1 MKTLA
6 DRQSKQDPR
15 KGRDMRPEYN
25 FRELHESE
33 RGKYAT
39 RYAAGIRLPKEPSFP
54 VRLKYWI
61 EGRIDAWR
69 HRHTA

>member
-1 MKTLA
+1 
-6 DRQSKQDPR
+6 
-15 KGRDMRPEYN
+15 MRHEYN

-33 RGKYAT
+33 RGKYAA